1 MAAQFAG
8 IAIQNIAA
16 EFQPQWGSI
25 VRKLRINKIIP
36 SGGCRG
42 TKSKPRG
49 SVSYV
54 RDGPSEA

>member
-16 EFQPQWGSI
+16 EFQPQWGPL

-36 SGGCRG
+36 EWWM
-42 TKSKPRG
+42 PRHQK
-49 SVSYV
+49 
-54 RDGPSEA
+54 